1 MVKRMRIVSGV
12 NFPTDEKSG
21 KRSTQSFGRKC
32 IAQAVGSVDQAASQA
47 AGTEKNWRWGYDKH
61 FVKMVKLGCAGS
73 DDALK
78 IAQAG
83 LKYAHDTFEFVRDGE
98 CMSLGTAMDKFKKD
112 VYYTARV
119 SGSASPSFSMPYEG
133 KDLTGDDLKAQIDR
147 WVTKGVIEP
156 DAGAAVKNFLNQK
169 LTDNTALFD
178 NHYFCMLGAGSAMG
192 PFELLMRLGA
202 TVVAVDLNRPHIW
215 ERLVGTAKKF
225 AGTLIFPID
234 KPRDEIPTDFALY
247 RSAGTDLITKTPE
260 IANWLANPEF
270 QDRKLVI
277 GAYAYLNGD
286 LFVRVSIAMDAII
299 SGVIDRLKSQRKPL
313 PALAYLNTPTNIH
326 LVTQEAYDAANTQN
340 RNAPAWQKLISMF
353 GKCVSNVE
361 IKPITS
367 KEGTNLCVQNH
378 LSPTQGPNYALAKR
392 FQIWR
397 ALLAREEGCLVSTHV
412 APSTAT
418 VSVTQNKAIAL
429 AYKGFPMFNPLE
441 VFEQNTTNAL
451 MTAVLL
457 NDLTDKNV
465 PANPAKK
472 LDHPMLLHAGLAC
485 HGGAQRMAF
494 TMGTIGEAAAGAYVL
509 THPVSLLI
517 YAFLTAVFFTFFV
530 L

>member
-1 MVKRMRIVSGV
+1 MVKRMKIANGV

-32 IAQAVGSVDQAASQA
+32 IGVALKSVDGASGQAAE
-47 AGTEKNWRWGYDKH
+47 TERNWRWGYTKH
-61 FVKMVKLGCAGS
+61 FVKMVKLGCTSSENAME
-73 DDALK
+73 
-78 IAQAG
+78 IARAG
-83 LKYAHDTFEFVRDGE
+83 LKYAHDSFEFVRDGE
-98 CMSLGTAMDKFKKD
+98 CMSLGTAMDKLKKD
-112 VYYTARV
+112 TYHTARV
-119 SGSASPSFSMPYEG
+119 RGSGSPTFSMPYEG

-147 WVTKGVIEP
+147 WVEKGVIEP

-169 LTDNTALFD
+169 LTDNAALFD
-178 NHYFCMLGAGSAMG
+178 SHYFCMLGAGSAMG

-234 KPRDEIPTDFALY
+234 KPRDQIPTDFALY

-260 IANWLANPEF
+260 IANWLANAEF

-299 SGVIDRLKSQRKPL
+299 SGVIDRLKSKGKPL
-313 PALAYLNTPTNIH
+313 PAIAYLNTPTNIH
-326 LVTQEAYDAANTQN
+326 VVSQEAYDAAATQN
-340 RNAPAWQKLISMF
+340 RNAPFWQKMLSMF
-353 GKCVSNVE
+353 GKCVDNTK
-361 IKPITS
+361 IKPIQNQ
-367 KEGTNLCVQNH
+367 EGYNICVQNH
-378 LSPTQGPNYALAKR
+378 LSPTQGPNYAIAKR

-418 VSVTQNKAIAL
+418 VSVTQNRSIAL
-429 AYKGFPMFNPLE
+429 AYKGFPLFNPLE
-441 VFEQNTTNAL
+441 VFEQDTTNAL

-465 PANPAKK
+465 PAYPGKK

-494 TMGTIGEAAAGAYVL
+494 TMGSIGEAAAGAYVL
-509 THPVSLLI
+509 THPVSLII
-517 YAFLTAVFFTFFV
+517 YAFLIALFFTFFV